1 MRRIAKNSTWVI
13 SGSLRVSRGCL
24 DVLGK
29 SLTTAL
35 KLEGWDYLSRGHYR
49 TASAEKG
56 LRLSIYLSRSQQ
68 KSEGTL
74 RVYPKRI

>member
-1 MRRIAKNSTWVI
+1 M
-13 SGSLRVSRGCL
+13 
-24 DVLGK
+24 LGK